1 MRQGRLS
8 DYNRKVDRDP
18 RLSAWLVSRRRE
30 IDHRLTEL
38 HGGRSLPASA
48 EAEAL
53 RRFRSYATSSLL
65 RGGSTLPA
73 LDGLRAPARRVVPL
87 VEAWIESAVELA
99 GVDGEAVRAVL
110 EPLGA
115 AFAAALKASSSS
127 RRASGMPRSSSRR
140 AVSAAIDRL
149 ADAFLAIDT
158 DTLRIVDANP
168 AAGSLLGVP
177 RDRLL
182 EQEALAFVPET
193 ARPAW
198 TTHIDAMAEAVEPRR
213 FFEPLQDASGARFRV
228 EARVTRFATRRRTL
242 ALVLARP
249 TD

>member
-1 MRQGRLS
+1 LS
-8 DYNRKVDRDP
+8 DYNRNVNRDP

-30 IDHRLTEL
+30 IDHRLAERR
-38 HGGRSLPASA
+38 GSGSQAASE

-53 RRFRSYATSSLL
+53 RRFRSYAISSLL

-73 LDGLRAPARRVVPL
+73 LDGLRAPARRVASL
-87 VEAWIESAVELA
+87 VDAWIESAVELA
-99 GVDGEAVRAVL
+99 GADGEAVRRVL
-110 EPLGA
+110 EPLGTS
-115 AFAAALKASSSS
+115 FTGALKASSSS
-127 RRASGMPRSSSRR
+127 RKASGAPRASSRR

-168 AAGSLLGVP
+168 AAGSLLGLP

-193 ARPAW
+193 APWPWCSRG
-198 TTHIDAMAEAVEPRR
+198 RR
-213 FFEPLQDASGARFRV
+213 ISKRAPPGQSPGCPPLRSPSARC
-228 EARVTRFATRRRTL
+228 ARLSAL
-242 ALVLARP
+242 ALPGLRTASSGVA
-249 TD
+249 

>member
-1 MRQGRLS
+1 LS
-8 DYNRKVDRDP
+8 DYNRNVDRDP

-30 IDHRLTEL
+30 IDDRLAGRR
-38 HGGRSLPASA
+38 GGSPAAA

-53 RRFRSYATSSLL
+53 RRFRSYAISSLL
-65 RGGSTLPA
+65 RGGSALPA

-87 VEAWIESAVELA
+87 VEAWIDSAVEQA
-99 GVDGEAVRAVL
+99 GLDGEAVRAVL
-110 EPLGA
+110 EPLGSS
-115 AFAAALKASSSS
+115 FAGALKVSSSS
-127 RRASGMPRSSSRR
+127 RKASGTPQASSRR

-168 AAGSLLGVP
+168 AAGSLLGLP

-182 EQEALAFVPET
+182 ELEALAFVPED

-198 TTHIDAMAEAVEPRR
+198 TTHIDAMAETVEPRR
-213 FFEPLQDASGARFRV
+213 FFEPLQDASGAMFRV
-228 EARVTRFATRRRTL
+228 EVRVTRFATRRRTL

-249 TD
+249 ADL

>member
-1 MRQGRLS
+1 V
-8 DYNRKVDRDP
+8 NRDP

-30 IDHRLTEL
+30 IDRRLADRR
-38 HGGRSLPASA
+38 GGGAPPASA

-65 RGGSTLPA
+65 RGSSSLPA
-73 LDGLRAPARRVVPL
+73 IDGLRAPTRRVVPL
-87 VEAWIESAVELA
+87 VEAWIESAVEMA
-99 GVDGEAVRAVL
+99 GVDGEAVRRVL
-110 EPLGA
+110 APLGE
-115 AFAAALKASSSS
+115 AFAGALKASSSS
-127 RRASGMPRSSSRR
+127 RKSSGAPRASSRR

-168 AAGSLLGVP
+168 AAGSLLGLP

-182 EQEALAFVPET
+182 EQEALAFVPEA

-198 TTHIDAMAEAVEPRR
+198 TTHIDAMAETVEPRR
-213 FFEPLQDASGARFRV
+213 FLEALQDAQGARLHV

-249 TD
+249 TDGG